1 MANPLYDRLN
11 QPQQMPIQNNPMFN
25 RFGGFANFMNL
36 FNSYANSPQMMNP
49 EGMVRNM
56 LNSGQIS
63 QEQFNMAN
71 LAASQNAQTSR
82 IIADNAA
89 QTLALEQY
97 LNPVPVPAYMVQN
110 PNCCGNF
117 YNGCGCN

>member
-11 QPQQMPIQNNPMFN
+11 QPQQMPVQNNPMFN

-63 QEQFNMAN
+63 QEQFNMA
-71 LAASQNAQTSR
+71 AQMANQIMGR
-82 IIADNAA
+82 R
-89 QTLALEQY
+89 
-97 LNPVPVPAYMVQN
+97 
-110 PNCCGNF
+110 F
-117 YNGCGCN
+117 